1 MKTVTQKFMGK
12 NMMVDRLTEQ
22 LRTGG
27 LKGDPRAAAMSILKN
42 RGHVNS
48 KGELTA
54 AGKKR
59 DAMTAEERAI
69 DRSVKRTGRKESE
82 FTYNP
87 KTNRATLKR
96 R

>member
-1 MKTVTQKFMGK
+1 MKTITQKFMGK
-12 NMMVDRLTEQ
+12 NMLIDRLTAQ
-22 LRTGG
+22 LKTGG
-27 LKGDPRAAAMSILKN
+27 VKGDARATALAILQK
-42 RGHVNS
+42 RGHVDS
-48 KGELTA
+48 KGKLTP

-69 DRSVKRTGRKESE
+69 DRSAKRTGRDKSE

-87 KTNRATLKR
+87 KTNRATIR